1 MRLINFAL
9 RAINNLHLIFAS
21 CAVVRKEK

>member
-9 RAINNLHLIFAS
+9 HATNNLHLIFAS
-21 CAVVRKEK
+21 CAIVRKEK